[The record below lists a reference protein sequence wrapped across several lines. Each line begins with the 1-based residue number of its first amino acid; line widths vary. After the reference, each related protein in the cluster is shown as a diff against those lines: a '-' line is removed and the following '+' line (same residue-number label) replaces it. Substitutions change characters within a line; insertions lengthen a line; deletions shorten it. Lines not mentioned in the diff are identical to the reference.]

1 MAGDYQRCFFALG
14 SLKMTLFTY
23 PFGERYR
30 ILAFITCQKRSLKQ
44 EGL

>member
-1 MAGDYQRCFFALG
+1 M
-14 SLKMTLFTY
+14 LFLPWEVTY